1 MTAPSAASARERD
14 EERRVSAIELF
25 FDLVFVFTLTQLT
38 AELADGRS
46 LETLAQVVLM
56 FVVLFWMYG
65 GYAWLTNQVPPDRA
79 MRRVLLIL
87 GMGAFLVCAIAIPTT
102 FKGSGAAFGVG
113 YLLAVLVHGVLY
125 GEAYGPAVWRFVP
138 ANILG
143 GLVLT
148 GVGLIDGPLYVA
160 FGAAIG
166 LQFVAAYL
174 TRLTSAETR
183 AGFDIQPAHF
193 VERHG
198 LLLLIAF
205 GESVV
210 AVGVG
215 ARELLPEFGLLSVAL
230 LGLALVAELW
240 WTYFA
245 KTEALAEA
253 SLRSAS
259 LDERVQM
266 ALGGYFYAYAP
277 MLLGVVAIAAGVKL
291 SLAHLAE
298 PSELAAALLLGCG
311 VAAYV
316 VGDLAFRRAM
326 RIRRSPAHLPVV
338 LLAPATAVLST
349 GLATWAQLLGLVA
362 LLLAI
367 VLLDPGASSADGA

>member
-1 MTAPSAASARERD
+1 VTGASAAPTRERH

-38 AELADGRS
+38 AELAAGRS
-46 LETLAQVVLM
+46 IESVMQVVLM

-65 GYAWLTNQVPPDRA
+65 GYAWLTNQVPPDHST
-79 MRRVLLIL
+79 RRVLLIL

-102 FKGSGAAFGVG
+102 FDGGGAAFGVG
-113 YLLAVLVHGVLY
+113 YLLAVLVHGSLY
-125 GEAYGPAVWRFVP
+125 AEAYGAAILRFVP
-138 ANILG
+138 TNVIGA
-143 GLVLT
+143 LVIV
-148 GVGLIDGPLYVA
+148 GVGVIGGPLYLALGVA
-160 FGAAIG
+160 IA
-166 LQFVAAYL
+166 LQFVSAYL
-174 TRLTSAETR
+174 TRRTAPQAR
-183 AGFDIQPAHF
+183 AAFDVRPAHF

-210 AVGVG
+210 AVGIG
-215 ARELLPEFGLLSVAL
+215 ARELLPEGGLFSVAL

-253 SLRSAS
+253 ALRSAS
-259 LDERVQM
+259 LEDRVRM
-266 ALGGYFYAYAP
+266 ALSGYFYAYTP
-277 MLLGVVAIAAGVKL
+277 MLLGVVAIAAGVEL
-291 SLAHLAE
+291 SLSHITE
-298 PSELAAALLLGCG
+298 PPELAAALLLGCG

-326 RIRRSPAHLPVV
+326 RIRVSPAHVPVAV
-338 LLAPATAVLST
+338 LAPATAVVST
-349 GLATWAQLLGLVA
+349 GIATWAQLLMLAA

-367 VLLDPGASSADGA
+367 VTLDPGESSADRV